1 MRFEMH
7 QRQAARRE
15 VRNEIVQPRFAR
27 PSKCE
32 LPRFSDE
39 SGPPSAIKLSSM
51 VHPARRL
58 PNTLNVSFV
67 EFVDADLLARMPD
80 AAASTSS
87 GCHTSQITFS
97 PVLKTMGIACE
108 VGLGAIRF
116 NLGP

>member
-1 MRFEMH
+1 
-7 QRQAARRE
+7 
-15 VRNEIVQPRFAR
+15 
-27 PSKCE
+27 

-39 SGPPSAIKLSSM
+39 ERAAFGNQ
-51 VHPARRL
+51 VVVNGHPAPRL

-80 AAASTSS
+80 VAAPTSS

-97 PVLKTMGIACE
+97 PVLKSMGIACE

-116 NLGP
+116 NLGPNTTPEEIEEVASRLTRMLG